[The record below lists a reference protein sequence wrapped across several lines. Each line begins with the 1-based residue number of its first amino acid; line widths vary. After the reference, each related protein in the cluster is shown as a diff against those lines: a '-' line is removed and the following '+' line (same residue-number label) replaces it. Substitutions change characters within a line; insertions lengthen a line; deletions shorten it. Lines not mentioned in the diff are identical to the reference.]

1 MVRWN
6 ECAHCELESG
16 RGVGLGWLVGWL
28 VVLVKKGSRRW
39 GPVLSW
45 RHFLSLWL
53 FPNSY
58 PFITRSIL
66 SYEKLFTFIWSFSY
80 RRLLYVDINWNCYYN
95 VYTVSFFCYCCI
107 IIINSLFFTVGTWL
121 E

>member
-1 MVRWN
+1 MVTWQFWCEPN
-6 ECAHCELESG
+6 PWCAGMNAHIVSW
-16 RGVGLGWLVGWL
+16 RVGVAWGSVGWL
-28 VVLVKKGSRRW
+28 VVLVKKGSGRW

-66 SYEKLFTFIWSFSY
+66 
-80 RRLLYVDINWNCYYN
+80 
-95 VYTVSFFCYCCI
+95 
-107 IIINSLFFTVGTWL
+107 
-121 E
+121 